1 MNELIEC
8 MHCHNHFTLAGMHIC
23 QHSKAQL
30 CIGCSNML
38 RAERRANNKA
48 ASEARIQEFKANQAF
63 EREAKNKSFADSL
76 NDKTAPKKPRRI
88 KCNRMVEI
96 DHLRLDKEIKDL
108 ECEL

>member
-1 MNELIEC
+1 MTELIRC
-8 MHCHNHFTLAGMHIC
+8 LHCQNHFTLAGMHIC

-30 CIGCSNML
+30 CIGCSTTL
-38 RAERRANNKA
+38 RAERRSNAKA
-48 ASEARIQEFKANQAF
+48 ASKARIKEFQAVQKL

-96 DHLRLDKEIKDL
+96 DHLRLDKEIKDM